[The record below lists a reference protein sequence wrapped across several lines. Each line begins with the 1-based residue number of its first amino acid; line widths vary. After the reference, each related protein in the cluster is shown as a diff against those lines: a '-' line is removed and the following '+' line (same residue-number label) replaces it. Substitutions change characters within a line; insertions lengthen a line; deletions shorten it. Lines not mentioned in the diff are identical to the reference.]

1 MCRRAEVAIHFIF
14 KCSDSNR
21 QRVHF
26 LSSLF
31 FSINDEITYVGM
43 VIRINVTELKNLGKN
58 YRTIDEKLEN
68 KIRCLVLAVK
78 EEEVVEDAELL

>member
-1 MCRRAEVAIHFIF
+1 
-14 KCSDSNR
+14 
-21 QRVHF
+21 
-26 LSSLF
+26 
-31 FSINDEITYVGM
+31 VGM